1 MLDKEGR
8 SMNATDRRRSVVR
21 RRTGSKRMGTRR
33 KPASP
38 QRDRRRLIQLLVSLG
53 LFLLVFVG
61 RGVFPEQIQIWERLL
76 TSDADIQEALQS
88 FQQSLAQGGDIQTA
102 LGQLGASML
111 GGQVQSG
118 EGSDRPVKV
127 TLLSQTSR
135 LGLDYAAHAG
145 VMAALAPQEETE
157 ETPEPEA
164 SEPPEPEPT
173 PEIVT
178 AVAQAYT
185 DDGVALPANVSF
197 AYYELGLEE
206 TAVPVQGTVTSTF
219 GYRDNPIDGDHEFH
233 LALDIGAAEGT
244 EIGAFADG
252 VVEYIGESDEFGLY
266 LKIRHANNV
275 ASFYAHCSKLLVSK
289 GDEVTCGQTVA
300 LVGETG
306 NATGPHLH
314 LTIEKDD
321 IRLDPAYYV
330 DLS

>member
-1 MLDKEGR
+1 
-8 SMNATDRRRSVVR
+8 MNATDRQHASVR
-21 RRTGSKRMGTRR
+21 RRAGKKRIGVR
-33 KPASP
+33 KRSQPP
-38 QRDRRRLIQLLVSLG
+38 KRDRRRLIQLLVSLL
-53 LFLLVFVG
+53 LFLLVFLG
-61 RGVFPEQIQIWERLL
+61 RGVFPEQIQVWKRVL
-76 TSDADIQEALQS
+76 TSDVDFQAA
-88 FQQSLAQGGDIQTA
+88 FQQFQQTLEEGDMQSALTQLGSAVFGAQSQTA
-102 LGQLGASML
+102 SPENSETIPGTM
-111 GGQVQSG
+111 
-118 EGSDRPVKV
+118 
-127 TLLSQTSR
+127 LSQTSR
-135 LGLDYAAHAG
+135 LGLDYVSQTG
-145 VMAALAPQEETE
+145 VMVLVDAEETE
-157 ETPEPEA
+157 PAESKEPD
-164 SEPPEPEPT
+164 PEPEPT

-185 DDGVALPANVSF
+185 DDGIALPANVSF

-206 TAVPVQGTVTSTF
+206 TAVPVQGSVTSTF

-252 VVEYIGESDEFGLY
+252 VVEYIGKSDEFGLY
-266 LKIRHANNV
+266 LKIRHDNNV
-275 ASFYAHCSKLLVSK
+275 ASFYAHCSQLLVSK

-314 LTIEKDD
+314 FTIEKDD

>member
-1 MLDKEGR
+1 
-8 SMNATDRRRSVVR
+8 MNAMDRHRAVVR
-21 RRTGSKRMGTRR
+21 RRIGKKRVGMRR
-33 KPASP
+33 KPAGA
-38 QRDRRRLIQLLVSLG
+38 QRDRRRLVQLLVSLA

-61 RGVFPEQIQIWERLL
+61 RGVFPEQIQVWERLL
-76 TSDADIQEALQS
+76 TSDVDFQAAFQS
-88 FQQSLAQGGDIQTA
+88 FRESLAQGDDIQTA
-102 LGQLGASML
+102 LGRLGASML
-111 GGQVQSG
+111 SGQTQDGEPEAGG
-118 EGSDRPVKV
+118 PVEV

-135 LGLDYAAHAG
+135 LGLDYASHAG
-145 VMAALAPQEETE
+145 VMAALAPREEE
-157 ETPEPEA
+157 PEPEE
-164 SEPPEPEPT
+164 SQEPEPEPEST

-206 TAVPVQGTVTSTF
+206 TAVPVQGSVTSTF

-266 LKIRHANNV
+266 LKIRHDNNV
-275 ASFYAHCSKLLVSK
+275 ASFYAHCSQLLVSK

-314 LTIEKDD
+314 LTIEKDN